1 MKLKDKFLSQP
12 EKLQDLEIELKVEI
26 ASKQIPLKD
35 VLNLKEGGVFI
46 FDENLDEPLSII
58 IQDKKIAEATLVKI
72 NEDVLFKPPK
82 IFAAVLFHFDIGY

>member
-35 VLNLKEGGVFI
+35 VLDLKEGGVFI
-46 FDENLDEPLSII
+46 FDENLDEPLRII

-72 NEDVLFKPPK
+72 NEGYGVK
-82 IFAAVLFHFDIGY
+82 ITKILQPLY

>member
-58 IQDKKIAEATLVKI
+58 IQDKKRYRMQKLPFVLVKI
-72 NEDVLFKPPK
+72 NE
-82 IFAAVLFHFDIGY
+82 GYGALK

>member
-58 IQDKKIAEATLVKI
+58 IQDKKKKLPLVKI
-72 NEDVLFKPPK
+72 KKVIILK
-82 IFAAVLFHFDIGY
+82 ICITR

>member
-72 NEDVLFKPPK
+72 NE
-82 IFAAVLFHFDIGY
+82 GYGVA

>member
-58 IQDKKIAEATLVKI
+58 IQDKKIAEAILFYGSLFLPLQ
-72 NEDVLFKPPK
+72 VLRR
-82 IFAAVLFHFDIGY
+82 